1 MPALTPPLH
10 TALRDAVATRFGQP
24 LRYPSHCDVLETE
37 LAKTTGAGGRRLS
50 PSTLR
55 RFFGLVEKEG
65 GYHLHTLDT
74 LARYAGHA
82 DFAAFGQAVADFAQI
97 DITAPSVPTDIPELL
112 AMAQL
117 APPERLLLG
126 YFLGRVTRP
135 AQPGGAAA
143 PLALRLA
150 AHPAGQE
157 FFVESFVD
165 LAHLNGAYG
174 EVLREYL
181 RYKPTPE
188 AQLFGHGTLFLGEFL
203 AEDAA
208 AWRARLPQLL
218 ALPVPSVAHAFPQGR
233 RAFAEIMA
241 AWYDAPDAA
250 LPPALLPRLRREAA
264 AVPRATAAPGPPLPA
279 FYNSFPAGYHFFVAE
294 ALFLT
299 AQFEELVGWINDANA
314 AFPEL
319 ATLELNV
326 YNELLRAFLVVAR
339 LRTGRP
345 VSVFAPV
352 QTHLLT
358 HLETHGWLLDYY
370 QVHIDLVDLHL
381 ATLAADAPAAT
392 RLHQRIAQYAAIHRA
407 PFFRRVA
414 ERVAWFEAGATVVP
428 ATA

>member
-10 TALRDAVATRFGQP
+10 AALREAVAARFGQP
-24 LRYPSHCDVLETE
+24 LRYPSHCDALESE
-37 LAKTTGAGGRRLS
+37 LAKTADTGGRRLS

-82 DFAAFGQAVADFAQI
+82 DFADFGQAVAGLAQVAAAAPDF
-97 DITAPSVPTDIPELL
+97 PTDIPELL
-112 AMAQL
+112 AMARL

-135 AQPGGAAA
+135 TQPGGAAA

-181 RYKPTPE
+181 RHKPTPE

-203 AEDAA
+203 AEDEV
-208 AWRARLPQLL
+208 AWRARLPRLL
-218 ALPVPSVAHAFPQGR
+218 ALPVPTAAHAFPRGR
-233 RAFAEIMA
+233 RAFAEIVG
-241 AWYDAPDAA
+241 AWHDASEAE
-250 LPPALLPRLRREAA
+250 LPPELLPRLRLEAA
-264 AVPRATAAPGPPLPA
+264 AVPRATAVSGPPPPA

-299 AQFEELVGWINDANA
+299 AQFGALVEWVVETNA

-326 YNELLRAFLVVAR
+326 YNELLRSFLAVAR
-339 LRTGRP
+339 LRIGQPAPTFTPAQTRP
-345 VSVFAPV
+345 LA
-352 QTHLLT
+352 Q
-358 HLETHGWLLDYY
+358 LETHHWLLDYY

-381 ATLAADAPAAT
+381 AVMATDASATT
-392 RLHQRIAQYAAIHRA
+392 RLHQRVAQYAATHQA

-414 ERVAWFEAGATVVP
+414 ERAARPAAGVAAAP
-428 ATA
+428 AAA

>member
-10 TALRDAVATRFGQP
+10 TALREAVATRFGQP
-24 LRYPSHCDVLETE
+24 LRYPSHCDALETE
-37 LAKTTGAGGRRLS
+37 LAKTAGSGGRRLS

-82 DFAAFGQAVADFAQI
+82 DFAAFGQAVAGLAQAAGAAA
-97 DITAPSVPTDIPELL
+97 APNFPTDIPELL
-112 AMAQL
+112 AMARL

-135 AQPGGAAA
+135 VQPGGAAA

-174 EVLREYL
+174 EVLCEYL
-181 RYKPTPE
+181 RHKLTPE

-203 AEDAA
+203 AEDEA

-218 ALPVPSVAHAFPQGR
+218 ALPVPPAVHAFPRGR
-233 RAFAEIMA
+233 RAFAEIVA
-241 AWYDAPDAA
+241 AWHAAPEAV
-250 LPPALLPRLRREAA
+250 LSPELLPRLRREAIA
-264 AVPRATAAPGPPLPA
+264 APRATAAPAPPLPA

-299 AQFEELVGWINDANA
+299 AQFEELVEWIAETNT

-326 YNELLRAFLVVAR
+326 YNELLRAFLRVAR
-339 LRTGRP
+339 LRTGRA
-345 VSVFAPV
+345 APGCPPA
-352 QTHLLT
+352 QTHPLAQF
-358 HLETHGWLLDYY
+358 ETHHWLLDYY

-381 ATLAADAPAAT
+381 AVMAADAPAAAQAQ
-392 RLHQRIAQYAAIHRA
+392 QRVVQYATTHHT

-414 ERVAWFEAGATVVP
+414 ERVLAA
-428 ATA
+428 